1 LLLLPLLLLLSRA
14 GAGGAEGE
22 SFYKGTDVVTLT
34 DGNFQE
40 EVMDS
45 DDIWFVEVGAV
56 LWAGGGG
63 DKPTLAYFLYSAS
76 CL

>member
-1 LLLLPLLLLLSRA
+1 MTNQHYISAPAAAAPA
-14 GAGGAEGE
+14 GAGGSEGE

-45 DDIWFVEVGAV
+45 DDIWFVEVGVKAACRGV
-56 LWAGGGG
+56 QGFAACWSRG
-63 DKPTLAYFLYSAS
+63 
-76 CL
+76 